1 MADMIRECP
10 ICGCNVVVDEI
21 TDIDTVKPIFR
32 CMNCGLVA
40 SFDLT
45 DVVGNKVFPV
55 HKDAHYASWNKR
67 AHEQTESSWSTDE
80 ILPCPFCGYK
90 NMLYVDWFTDSHGF
104 KSKAVVCPNCTS
116 RGPKIY
122 QNHNSEEELNR
133 RAILSWNT
141 GTRQ

>member
-1 MADMIRECP
+1 MKNEVKGCP
-10 ICGCNVVVDEI
+10 ICGCKVVVDE
-21 TDIDTVKPIFR
+21 TSEKPVFR

-40 SFDLT
+40 WFDLT
-45 DVVGNKVFPV
+45 DVVGNKVLPV

-67 AHEQTESSWSTDE
+67 VNDAENSWDSE
-80 ILPCPFCGYK
+80 NILPCPFCGYK

-116 RGPKIY
+116 RGPVIY
-122 QNHNSEEELNR
+122 QNHNSEQELNR